1 MKCFSAK
8 KIALGEKKPFLRFFW
23 SFSWFRALVLK
34 EARKTWW
41 KVLKKQLQG
50 SRKPAQGTK
59 GGIIAFGCDKCANL
73 TPKNVEKVEIWPKR
87 HPKYERTRVWKCDMA
102 VYGIAPSVVDPQ
114 DTNCNFCNGLRQ
126 PGADTVRKTCD
137 FWHFR
142 AEKVHYSKAS
152 GAKLIRRER
161 A

>member
-1 MKCFSAK
+1 MK
-8 KIALGEKKPFLRFFW
+8 KIALGEKNLIFAFCW
-23 SFSWFRALVLK
+23 CFSWFRALVLK
-34 EARKTWW
+34 ETRKAWW

-50 SRKPAQGTK
+50 SRKPARGTK
-59 GGIIAFGCDKCANL
+59 GEVEAFDCDKSANL

-87 HPKYERTRVWKCDMA
+87 HLKCERTRVWKCKTA

-114 DTNCNFCNGLRQ
+114 DTNCNFCSGLRQ

-142 AEKVHYSKAS
+142 TEKVH
-152 GAKLIRRER
+152 
-161 A
+161 

>member
-1 MKCFSAK
+1 MLFC
-8 KIALGEKKPFLRFFW
+8 EKDSTWRKNLIFAFFW
-23 SFSWFRALVLK
+23 CFSWFRALVLK
-34 EARKTWW
+34 ETRKTWW

-50 SRKPAQGTK
+50 SRKPARGTK
-59 GGIIAFGCDKCANL
+59 SEVEAFDCDKSANL

-87 HPKYERTRVWKCDMA
+87 HLKGERTRVWKCKIA
-102 VYGIAPSVVDPQ
+102 VYGIASSVVDPQ
-114 DTNCNFCNGLRQ
+114 DTNCNFCSGLRQ

-142 AEKVHYSKAS
+142 AEKVHYPKAS
-152 GAKLIRRER
+152 RAKLIRRER

>member
-1 MKCFSAK
+1 M
-8 KIALGEKKPFLRFFW
+8 
-23 SFSWFRALVLK
+23 
-34 EARKTWW
+34 
-41 KVLKKQLQG
+41 KKQLQG

-59 GGIIAFGCDKCANL
+59 SGIAAFGCDKSANV
-73 TPKNVEKVEIWPKR
+73 TPKKVEKVKIWPER
-87 HPKYERTRVWKCDMA
+87 HLKCERARVWKCKKA

-114 DTNCNFCNGLRQ
+114 DTNCNFCSGLRQ
-126 PGADTVRKTCD
+126 PGADTVQKKTCN

-142 AEKVHYSKAS
+142 AEKVHYPKAS

>member
-1 MKCFSAK
+1 MKCFSVK
-8 KIALGEKKPFLRFFW
+8 KIALGKKPYFCVFFW
-23 SFSWFRALVLK
+23 CFSWFRALVLK

-50 SRKPAQGTK
+50 SRKQAQGTK
-59 GGIIAFGCDKCANL
+59 GGITAFGCDKSANL
-73 TPKNVEKVEIWPKR
+73 TPKNVEKVGIWPKR
-87 HPKYERTRVWKCDMA
+87 HTKCERTRVWKCKIA
-102 VYGIAPSVVDPQ
+102 VYGIPPSVVDPQ
-114 DTNCNFCNGLRQ
+114 DTNCNFCSGLRQ
-126 PGADTVRKTCD
+126 PGADTARKTCD

>member
-1 MKCFSAK
+1 MLFCEKDSTWR
-8 KIALGEKKPFLRFFW
+8 KKPIFALFLV
-23 SFSWFRALVLK
+23 FSWFRALVLK

-59 GGIIAFGCDKCANL
+59 GGIAAFGCDKSANL
-73 TPKNVEKVEIWPKR
+73 AAKNVEKVEIWPKR
-87 HPKYERTRVWKCDMA
+87 HLKCECTRVWKCKIA

-114 DTNCNFCNGLRQ
+114 DTNCNFVADSGSLGLTQ
-126 PGADTVRKTCD
+126 CKKTCN

-142 AEKVHYSKAS
+142 AEKVHYPKAS
-152 GAKLIRRER
+152 GAKLIRKER

>member
-1 MKCFSAK
+1 MLFCEND
-8 KIALGEKKPFLRFFW
+8 GTWRKKPFFVFFW
-23 SFSWFRALVLK
+23 CFSWFRALVLK

-50 SRKPAQGTK
+50 SRKLAQGTK
-59 GGIIAFGCDKCANL
+59 GGITAFGCDKSANL
-73 TPKNVEKVEIWPKR
+73 MPKNVGKVEIWPKR
-87 HPKYERTRVWKCDMA
+87 HLKYERTRVWKCKIA
-102 VYGIAPSVVDPQ
+102 VYGIALSVVDPQ
-114 DTNCNFCNGLRQ
+114 DTNCNFCSGLRQ

-142 AEKVHYSKAS
+142 AEKVHYPKAS